1 MRVSIQYQEKS
12 IHNLRIA
19 NIRVYNNYDIAEIT
33 IKHKEYMEV
42 HKYKRKVYDITKITI
57 KH

>member
-1 MRVSIQYQEKS
+1 MRVSIQYQEKN

-33 IKHKEYMEV
+33 IKRKKYMEV
-42 HKYKRKVYDITKITI
+42 HKYKRKVYDITEITI